1 MGIAASTSISTKSC
15 GKEFT
20 GFFTARG
27 LHPSEGVG
35 EPSEN
40 EIGRGVAFYTNYP
53 KLHFP
58 SGS

>member
-1 MGIAASTSISTKSC
+1 MGIEAKTSISTKSC

-35 EPSEN
+35 ESQVK
-40 EIGRGVAFYTNYP
+40 IKYGFYDEME
-53 KLHFP
+53 
-58 SGS
+58 